1 MRKDDHHD
9 HWQSHASTYVFGTR
23 NPWSTCLALTAILNP
38 AIVLNIFVVVVTEA
52 LHWLM
57 IPVIVVRSGLYMPG
71 RTVELTI
78 ASMGSIPWW
87 VGWLVGGLRCSQ
99 LDRRNGPV
107 EGHRYIH
114 VYIVRGIDIC
124 QRSSELAILSRL
136 DWNYPRPS
144 YKSTAT
150 ENGSHFPFPRTI
162 LWVCQSLSYS
172 SVLIIILAQ
181 PKEIQR
187 FPSTQ
192 LLMLHSS
199 SNSQCQSNQPNEIC
213 I

>member
-87 VGWLVGGLRCSQ
+87 VGWLGACVA
-99 LDRRNGPV
+99 RNSIDAMAPW
-107 EGHRYIH
+107 
-114 VYIVRGIDIC
+114 RGIDTC
-124 QRSSELAILSRL
+124 
-136 DWNYPRPS
+136 
-144 YKSTAT
+144 
-150 ENGSHFPFPRTI
+150 
-162 LWVCQSLSYS
+162 
-172 SVLIIILAQ
+172 
-181 PKEIQR
+181 
-187 FPSTQ
+187 
-192 LLMLHSS
+192 LHSS
-199 SNSQCQSNQPNEIC
+199 GD
-213 I
+213 